1 MQKKRVLKKT
11 DIPTEKQE
19 QIKLCVWLRKNNIF
33 FYAIPNGGSRNYFE
47 AISLKRSGVL
57 PGVPDI
63 CIPMPF
69 KGKHSLYIELKRQT
83 GGKVSPEQKIVL
95 EALNSFGH
103 EAVICKGFEEA
114 KNVIVNYLGLCST

>member
-1 MQKKRVLKKT
+1 M
-11 DIPTEKQE
+11 
-19 QIKLCVWLRKNNIF
+19 
-33 FYAIPNGGSRNYFE
+33 
-47 AISLKRSGVL
+47 
-57 PGVPDI
+57 
-63 CIPMPF
+63 F